1 MKIVPKF
8 STKPIKQTIPG
19 QDIGISITMTP
30 EPCPPARVIDPEG
43 ELVVELGCGE
53 EYQLDP
59 CPPCLCAP
67 VAVGWSIQPTP
78 AQTYIYYDPN
88 LGLEY
93 ERHAWVT
100 PDLIDAY
107 IDGDS
112 DTNAAGLPSIMRM
125 ATLPMYGD
133 FTEATP
139 PAYTNPHQS
148 WLFLGLPFGDA
159 NDIRWEWT
167 WDISQN
173 LPTEPDDIADPES
186 ECWWAGE
193 ETEQVG
199 SFLQVRIL
207 HGYYDSNLS
216 GDWSAILTAK
226 AYCGETEKGTL
237 TLKIAML
244 NKYYY

>member
-1 MKIVPKF
+1 MKLVPKF
-8 STKPIKQTIPG
+8 KTQPIRETVPG
-19 QDIGISITMTP
+19 KDVAVAITMSP
-30 EPCPPARVIDPEG
+30 AQKPCDQIE
-43 ELVVELGCGE
+43 
-53 EYQLDP
+53 P
-59 CPPCLCAP
+59 CPPCLCSP
-67 VAVGWSIQPTP
+67 TTVGWAIQPTP
-78 AQTYIYYDPN
+78 GQTYLYDDMFS
-88 LGLEY
+88 GLQY

-107 IDGDS
+107 IDDPDGDS
-112 DTNAAGLPSIMRM
+112 DSNSADRPVILRM
-125 ATLPMYGD
+125 ATLPLYGD
-133 FTEATP
+133 FSEATP

-244 NKYYY
+244 NKYYYY